1 MSGICGLTGESPVV
15 WIKRSRGWACT
26 PGSTGCRGA
35 CCPGLS
41 LRQVICVETGAL
53 GALWLE
59 VAVCGIHR
67 RAVHVAVSVLHS
79 SMSSGPTEGCLVV
92 LLVFVYCF

>member
-1 MSGICGLTGESPVV
+1 M
-15 WIKRSRGWACT
+15 
-26 PGSTGCRGA
+26 
-35 CCPGLS
+35 
-41 LRQVICVETGAL
+41 ICVETGAL